1 MVWNVLSNWSGAV
14 EIDGTRYA
22 SVSEIPRDLALYDG
36 MNILLKSSTEAKRTS
51 RDSVDEQI
59 YHIKVKPYMTKK
71 ATPDFDF
78 MKKWNNDVPMPLVEM
93 VGTKVKETRGMVYM
107 KLHADTRFQTVQFC
121 MKCGR
126 PITNPVSQFFGMG
139 PECGDHNYVN
149 PFNSDKEL
157 KEAVDKYKREV
168 LSKIEWSGWVI
179 KSAIVEEELLKV
191 PSKSA

>member
-22 SVSEIPRDLALYDG
+22 NVSEIPRDLALYDG
-36 MNILLKSSTEAKRTS
+36 MNILLKSPTEAERTS

-59 YHIKVKPYMTKK
+59 YHIKVKQYMTKK
-71 ATPDFDF
+71 ATPGFDF

-107 KLHADTRFQTVQFC
+107 KLHADTRFQTVQCC

-139 PECGDHNYVN
+139 PECGGHNYVN
-149 PFNSDKEL
+149 PFNSDEEL

-179 KSAIVEEELLKV
+179 KSAIVEEEILKV
-191 PSKSA
+191 SSKSA

>member
-14 EIDGTRYA
+14 EIDGTRYT

-36 MNILLKSSTEAKRTS
+36 MNILLKSSTEAERTQ
-51 RDSVDEQI
+51 RNSVDAQI
-59 YHIKVKPYMTKK
+59 YRIKVKSYMTKK
-71 ATPDFDF
+71 ATPGFDF
-78 MKKWNNDVPMPLVEM
+78 MEKWNNNVPMPLVEM
-93 VGTKVKETRGMVYM
+93 IGTKVKETRGMVYM
-107 KLHADTRFQTVQFC
+107 KLHADTRFQKVQCC

-139 PECGDHNYVN
+139 PECGGHNYVN
-149 PFNSDKEL
+149 PFNSEKEL

-168 LSKIEWSGWVI
+168 LGKIEWSGWLI
-179 KSAIVEEELLKV
+179 KSAIIEEEPLKV